1 MCRGPKLGLAGMFL
15 PDPTG
20 TRSSWPKSADRRTCK
35 PPCAKGVAAPAAS
48 QGSAPSPSMAG
59 HLDEQGAEVVGRE
72 PLQQVRQ
79 RRKVVVVGVVV
90 VGV

>member
-1 MCRGPKLGLAGMFL
+1 
-15 PDPTG
+15 
-20 TRSSWPKSADRRTCK
+20 
-35 PPCAKGVAAPAAS
+35 
-48 QGSAPSPSMAG
+48 MAG